1 MIGLYRV
8 LLIPAQDYARHP
20 HITRHHHIF
29 ENFDDRFKITVLN
42 VRLRKGRKTRVT
54 RHRIVEVGFATGD
67 ILRSY
72 VLGYIRFHL
81 ELARLIKSERYDCV
95 LLSNIISPLIPLLIS
110 GRPIVFDYKDAY
122 ALSASVPF
130 KTPLRQVVYCVSIL
144 FERIIFGFHMTV
156 VVPSPSMQVL
166 VRERFGINSRIITN
180 GVNTEL
186 FHPIPKDMRDH
197 VRSELG
203 VRPGEFCLCY
213 LGSIE
218 NWIGLEAVVEA
229 LVRLKSL
236 RFIMIGGP
244 PRSGRYLRYIMGLC
258 EKRGVRDRVTWTGF
272 KNQREAAPIVSACD
286 ATIVPFP
293 LNRELSAVALPDKV
307 FEYLASGT
315 PVIST
320 KLPDVQKL
328 FGDLVHFYSSSDELI
343 EVLRRLQ
350 SNMNDEKRD
359 LSEQIA
365 RARTYDWKNISKSY
379 ENLISE
385 LVQSN
390 LKRQQ
395 Q

>member
-1 MIGLYRV
+1 
-8 LLIPAQDYARHP
+8 
-20 HITRHHHIF
+20 
-29 ENFDDRFKITVLN
+29 
-42 VRLRKGRKTRVT
+42 
-54 RHRIVEVGFATGD
+54 
-67 ILRSY
+67 
-72 VLGYIRFHL
+72 
-81 ELARLIKSERYDCV
+81 
-95 LLSNIISPLIPLLIS
+95 
-110 GRPIVFDYKDAY
+110 
-122 ALSASVPF
+122 
-130 KTPLRQVVYCVSIL
+130 
-144 FERIIFGFHMTV
+144 
-156 VVPSPSMQVL
+156 
-166 VRERFGINSRIITN
+166 
-180 GVNTEL
+180 
-186 FHPIPKDMRDH
+186 
-197 VRSELG
+197 
-203 VRPGEFCLCY
+203 
-213 LGSIE
+213 
-218 NWIGLEAVVEA
+218 
-229 LVRLKSL
+229 
-236 RFIMIGGP
+236 
-244 PRSGRYLRYIMGLC
+244 MGLC

>member
-1 MIGLYRV
+1 
-8 LLIPAQDYARHP
+8 
-20 HITRHHHIF
+20 
-29 ENFDDRFKITVLN
+29 
-42 VRLRKGRKTRVT
+42 
-54 RHRIVEVGFATGD
+54 
-67 ILRSY
+67 
-72 VLGYIRFHL
+72 
-81 ELARLIKSERYDCV
+81 
-95 LLSNIISPLIPLLIS
+95 
-110 GRPIVFDYKDAY
+110 
-122 ALSASVPF
+122 
-130 KTPLRQVVYCVSIL
+130 
-144 FERIIFGFHMTV
+144 
-156 VVPSPSMQVL
+156 
-166 VRERFGINSRIITN
+166 
-180 GVNTEL
+180 
-186 FHPIPKDMRDH
+186 
-197 VRSELG
+197 
-203 VRPGEFCLCY
+203 
-213 LGSIE
+213 
-218 NWIGLEAVVEA
+218 
-229 LVRLKSL
+229 
-236 RFIMIGGP
+236 
-244 PRSGRYLRYIMGLC
+244 
-258 EKRGVRDRVTWTGF
+258 VTWTGF